1 MKEKLGEQ
9 CQAKEVKNAL
19 HKQLKMLEIHIEEKM
34 ATLIEMEQDKNAEIT
49 SLRQQNQALDKQ
61 LKKMRRL
68 IAVSTFSLTCILK
81 LSWLV
86 GWTDMNEWMDG

>member
-1 MKEKLGEQ
+1 MKEKLEEQ

-19 HKQLKMLEIHIEEKM
+19 HKQLKVLETHIEEKLS
-34 ATLIEMEQDKNAEIT
+34 TLIEMEKDKDAEIT

-68 IAVSTFSLTCILK
+68 IAVSTFSLRCILK
-81 LSWLV
+81 LSW
-86 GWTDMNEWMDG
+86 MDRHE